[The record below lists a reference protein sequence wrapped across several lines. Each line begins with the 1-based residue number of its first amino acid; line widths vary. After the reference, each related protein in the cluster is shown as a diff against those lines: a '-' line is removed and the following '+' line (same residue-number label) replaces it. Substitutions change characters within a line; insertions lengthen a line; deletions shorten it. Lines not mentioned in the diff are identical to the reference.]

1 MRLMAK
7 FPRLPNRNTHRY
19 GIRMTEDIMKC
30 LTDDV
35 TFLTN
40 AKNRSAGLLQ
50 NSGEQ
55 HDNRSTNDT
64 DAGSHVII
72 RT

>member
-1 MRLMAK
+1 
-7 FPRLPNRNTHRY
+7 
-19 GIRMTEDIMKC
+19 MTDDIMNC
-30 LTDDV
+30 LMEEV

-64 DAGSHVII
+64 DAGKKVII
-72 RT
+72 RK